1 MEYTFYSNPS
11 LKSTVKINNLT
22 YNYND
27 IIVYPYEKAIAQLL
41 VIPVPKVDVEE
52 YTYEELKA
60 IPSKRGMGALGS
72 SGK

>member
-11 LKSTVKINNLT
+11 LKSTVKINNFT

-27 IIVYPYEKAIAQLL
+27 IIVYPYEKAIAQLFVIL
-41 VIPVPKVDVEE
+41 VLSVDIEE

>member
-1 MEYTFYSNPS
+1 MQVIMADG
-11 LKSTVKINNLT
+11 LMAG
-22 YNYND
+22 

>member
-1 MEYTFYSNPS
+1 MADG
-11 LKSTVKINNLT
+11 LMAG
-22 YNYND
+22 